1 MFLIDDILLS
11 PIKAPM
17 WIGKKIK
24 ELVDQQLTER
34 YDIEKIKEDL
44 RFLQERR
51 QAGAIS
57 DEDFVAEEERLVRN
71 LQEAQEFHGAGGKEN
86 NKNNRKNSHRNNQT
100 SRRTK

>member
-1 MFLIDDILLS
+1 MFLIDDLLLA
-11 PIKAPM
+11 PIKGPM

-24 ELVDQQLTER
+24 EIVDRQLTER

-44 RFLQERR
+44 RFLQDRR

-57 DEDFVAEEERLVRN
+57 EEDFVKEEERLIRN
-71 LQEAQEFHGAGGKEN
+71 LQEAQEFQGAEN
-86 NKNNRKNSHRNNQT
+86 NKNNHKNNRKNNQT